1 MGRYDRHEVIRDAD
15 VLVHMAWLFQP
26 THRPE
31 ATWRNNV
38 LGAIRVFETVADEAV
53 PALVY
58 ASSVTAYSP
67 GPSAHPVDEHWPTHG
82 GPGAAYPREKAYPER
97 WLDAYEARH
106 PNLRIVRLRP
116 GFIFKR
122 ESATAQRRLFLG
134 PLLPRRLVR
143 PGLIPVVPALTDL
156 RLQVLHTEDAVA
168 AYMAAIR
175 GAVHGPINLAA
186 EPPVDSDFLAEFRCP
201 AGAGPA
207 DGAAVR
213 AGHRVSD
220 APPAKGTHP
229 APPPTSPG
237 LQRSL
242 T

>member
-1 MGRYDRHEVIRDAD
+1 MIRDAD